1 MLLEIS
7 KGVVLM
13 IQAFSAASTK
23 NDAFEA
29 GNEAA
34 LAAVAKLSVKP
45 DMLWVFGAISYD
57 QQELLDGIAAAVP
70 GVPVVGCSTDGEI
83 SSQGLS
89 INSVVVMALASDT
102 IRFHSAFVEHLSND
116 SYGAGAQIGKAFQ
129 GIGSRY
135 IQVFSDGLSGNA
147 DLIIQGIKAHMGDDV
162 KIAGGTAGDGGEFK
176 RTFQYHGN
184 RILTNSI
191 VAIAFQGRFGLGT
204 GTACG
209 WFPVGIAKKVT
220 RAVGNVVYEL
230 DGQPALQAY
239 ERFLGKHAERL
250 PAVGVE
256 YPLGLLGSDSEAE
269 EKGYF
274 LCRAT
279 MGVDRQAGAIIF
291 AGDVPEGSL
300 VKMTIG
306 NDGDIIR
313 AAKNAARSAM
323 EKLRKSDPALKPQA
337 IFLYSCMA
345 RKIVL
350 GTRTDEEILA
360 VKEAIGM
367 DVPVIGFYTYGEYAP
382 IGECE
387 HSCFHNETATL
398 TVIGE

>member
-1 MLLEIS
+1 
-7 KGVVLM
+7 M
-13 IQAFSAASTK
+13 IQAFSAVSTQK
-23 NDAFEA
+23 DAFDA

-34 LAAVAKLSVKP
+34 LAAVGKLSMKP
-45 DMLWVFGAISYD
+45 SMLWVFGAISYD
-57 QQELLDGIAAAVP
+57 QQKLLDGIAAAAP
-70 GVPVVGCSTDGEI
+70 GVPVVGCTTDGEI

-102 IRFHSAFVEHLSND
+102 IRLQSTYVERLSND
-116 SYGAGAQIGKAFQ
+116 SYDAGFQIGKSFQ
-129 GIGSRY
+129 GSGIPY
-135 IQVFSDGLSGNA
+135 IQVFSDGLCGNA
-147 DLIIQGIKAHMGDDV
+147 DKIIQGIKAHMGEDI
-162 KIAGGTAGDGGEFK
+162 KIAGGTAGDGGDFK
-176 RTFQYHGN
+176 RTYQYFGN
-184 RILTNSI
+184 RVLTDSI
-191 VAIAFQGRFGLGT
+191 VAVAFQGQFGLGT

-220 RAVGNVVYEL
+220 RSVGNVVYEL

-256 YPLGLLGSDSEAE
+256 YPLGLLNNDSETE
-269 EKGYF
+269 EEGYF

-306 NDGDIIR
+306 NDGDIIL
-313 AAKNAARSAM
+313 AARKAARSAM
-323 EKLRKSDPALKPQA
+323 EKLLIKSPDLKPRV

-350 GTRTDEEILA
+350 GTRTDEEIVA
-360 VKEAIGM
+360 VKEAIGG
-367 DVPVIGFYTYGEYAP
+367 DVPIIGFYTYGEYAP

-398 TVIGE
+398 TVIGD

>member
-1 MLLEIS
+1 
-7 KGVVLM
+7 M
-13 IQAFSAASTK
+13 IQAFSAVSTQK
-23 NDAFEA
+23 DAFDA

-34 LAAVAKLSVKP
+34 LAALAKLSMNP
-45 DMLWVFGAISYD
+45 SMLWVFGAISYD
-57 QQELLDGIAAAVP
+57 QQKLLDGIAAAAP
-70 GVPVVGCSTDGEI
+70 GVPVVGCTTDGEI

-102 IRFHSAFVEHLSND
+102 IQLQSTCVERLSND
-116 SYGAGAQIGKAFQ
+116 SYAAGFKIGQSFQ
-129 GIGSRY
+129 GSEIPY
-135 IQVFSDGLSGNA
+135 IQVFSDGLCGNA
-147 DLIIQGIKAHMGDDV
+147 DKIIQGIKANMGENI
-162 KIAGGTAGDGGEFK
+162 KIAGGTAGDGGDFK
-176 RTFQYHGN
+176 RTFQYFGN
-184 RILTNSI
+184 RVLTDSI
-191 VAIAFQGRFGLGT
+191 VAVAFQGRFGLGT

-220 RAVGNVVYEL
+220 RSVGNVVYEL

-256 YPLGLLGSDSEAE
+256 YPLGLLNSDSDTE
-269 EKGYF
+269 EDGYF

-279 MGVDRQAGAIIF
+279 MGVDREAGAIIF

-306 NDGDIIR
+306 NDGDIIL
-313 AAKNAARSAM
+313 AARKAARSAM
-323 EKLRKSDPALKPQA
+323 EKLRIKGPDLEPRV

-350 GTRTDEEILA
+350 GTRTDEEIMA
-360 VKEAIGM
+360 VKEAIGG

-398 TVIGE
+398 TVIGD

>member
-1 MLLEIS
+1 
-7 KGVVLM
+7 M
-13 IQAFSAASTK
+13 IQAFTAVSTRK
-23 NDAFEA
+23 DAFDAGHEA
-29 GNEAA
+29 T
-34 LAAVAKLSVKP
+34 LAAMAKLSTKP

-57 QQELLDGIAAAVP
+57 QQKLLDGIAAAAP
-70 GVPVVGCSTDGEI
+70 GVQVIGCTTDGEI
-83 SSQGLS
+83 SIKGLS

-102 IRFHSAFVEHLSND
+102 IRFHTASVGNLLKG
-116 SYGAGAQIGKAFQ
+116 SYYAGSQIGEAFQ
-129 GIGSRY
+129 GLGCRY
-135 IQVFSDGLSGNA
+135 IQIFSDGLSGNA
-147 DLIIQGIKAHMGDDV
+147 DRIIQGIKAQMGDDIQ
-162 KIAGGTAGDGGEFK
+162 IAGGTAGDGGDFK
-176 RTFQYHGN
+176 RTFQYLGN
-184 RILTNSI
+184 RALTNSI
-191 VAIAFQGRFGLGT
+191 VAVAFQGQFGFGT

-239 ERFLGKHAERL
+239 ERFLGKHAEHL

-256 YPLGLLGSDSEAE
+256 YPLGLLNSDSEAE
-269 EKGYF
+269 EEDYF

-279 MGVDRQAGAIIF
+279 MGVDRQEGAIIF

-306 NDGDIIR
+306 NEEDIIK
-313 AAKNAARSAM
+313 AAKGAAQSAIDR
-323 EKLRKSDPALKPQA
+323 LRQTSQELKPQA
-337 IFLYSCMA
+337 IFLFSCMA

-360 VKEAIGM
+360 VQESVGK
-367 DVPVIGFYTYGEYAP
+367 DVPIIGFYTYGEFCP
-382 IGECE
+382 IGECNI
-387 HSCFHNETATL
+387 SSFHNETATL

>member
-1 MLLEIS
+1 
-7 KGVVLM
+7 M
-13 IQAFSAASTK
+13 IQAFSAVSTLK
-23 NDAFEA
+23 DAFDA

-34 LAAVAKLSVKP
+34 LAAMAKLSMEP
-45 DMLWVFGAISYD
+45 HLLLAFGAISYD
-57 QQELLDGIAAAVP
+57 QQKLLDGIAAAAP
-70 GVPVVGCSTDGEI
+70 GIPMVGCTTDGEI

-102 IRFHSAFVEHLSND
+102 IRFHPVSVEQLSKD
-116 SYGAGAQIGKAFQ
+116 SFYAGTQIGKAFQ
-129 GIGSRY
+129 GLECRY
-135 IQVFSDGLSGNA
+135 VQVFSDGLSGNA
-147 DLIIQGIKAHMGDDV
+147 DQIIQGIKAHMGNDV
-162 KIAGGTAGDGGEFK
+162 KIAGGTSGDGGDFK
-176 RTFQYHGN
+176 RTYQYFGN
-184 RILTNSI
+184 RVLTDSI
-191 VAIAFQGRFGLGT
+191 VAVAFQGQFGLGT
-204 GTACG
+204 GIGCG

-256 YPLGLLGSDSEAE
+256 YPLGLLEPDNETE
-269 EKGYF
+269 EEGHF

-279 MGVDRQAGAIIF
+279 MGVDRKAGAIIF

-313 AAKNAARSAM
+313 AAKHAAQSAM
-323 EKLRKSDPALKPQA
+323 EKLRNNDPALKPQA

-350 GTRTDEEILA
+350 GTRTDEEITA
-360 VKEAIGM
+360 VKEAVGG
-367 DVPVIGFYTYGEYAP
+367 DVPIVGFYTYGEYAP

-398 TVIGE
+398 TIIGD

>member
-1 MLLEIS
+1 
-7 KGVVLM
+7 M
-13 IQAFSAASTK
+13 IQAFSAASTQK
-23 NDAFEA
+23 DAFDA
-29 GNEAA
+29 GNEATRN
-34 LAAVAKLSVKP
+34 AVAELTMDPK
-45 DMLWVFGAISYD
+45 MLWVFGAVSYD
-57 QQELLDGIAAAVP
+57 QEKLLDGVASAAPKVP
-70 GVPVVGCSTDGEI
+70 IIGCTTDGEI

-102 IRFHSAFVEHLSND
+102 VRFQSAFVENLSND
-116 SYGAGAQIGKAFQ
+116 SFGAGVHIGKALKGQ
-129 GIGSRY
+129 GRRY

-147 DLIIQGIKAHMGDDV
+147 DQIIQGIKSQMGDDV
-162 KIAGGTAGDGGEFK
+162 KIAGGTAGDGGDFK
-176 RTFQYHGN
+176 RTYQYFGN
-184 RILTNSI
+184 KILTDSI
-191 VAIAFQGRFGLGT
+191 VAVAFQGQFGFGT

-220 RAVGNVVYEL
+220 RAEGNVVYEL

-239 ERFLGKHAERL
+239 ERFLGKYAEHL

-256 YPLGLLGSDSEAE
+256 YPLGLLDPDSEAE
-269 EKGYF
+269 DESYF

-279 MGVDRQAGAIIF
+279 MGVDRKAGAIIF
-291 AGDVPEGSL
+291 AGDVPEGSM

-313 AAKNAARSAM
+313 AAKQAAQSAM
-323 EKLRKSDPALKPQA
+323 GKLRKNDPALKPQA

-350 GTRTDEEILA
+350 GSRTDEEIMA
-360 VKEAIGM
+360 VKETVGEG
-367 DVPVIGFYTYGEYAP
+367 VPIIGFYTYGEYAP

-387 HSCFHNETATL
+387 DSCFHNETATL
-398 TVIGE
+398 TVIGD

>member
-1 MLLEIS
+1 M
-7 KGVVLM
+7 M
-13 IQAFSAASTK
+13 QAFSAVSTLK
-23 NDAFEA
+23 KAFDA
-29 GNEAA
+29 GNEAT
-34 LAAVAKLSVKP
+34 LAAMAGLSMKP
-45 DMLWVFGAISYD
+45 HMIWAFGAISYD
-57 QQELLDGIAAAVP
+57 QQKLLDGIAAAAP
-70 GVPVVGCSTDGEI
+70 GVPVIGCTTDGEI
-83 SSQGLS
+83 STKGLS
-89 INSVVVMALASDT
+89 INSVVVMAMASDT
-102 IRFHSAFVEHLSND
+102 IRFHSACVENLSKD
-116 SYGAGAQIGKAFQ
+116 SYCAGSQIGKAFQ
-129 GIGSRY
+129 GLGCRY

-147 DLIIQGIKAHMGDDV
+147 DQIIQGIKAHMGDDI
-162 KIAGGTAGDGGEFK
+162 KIAGGTAGDGGDFK
-176 RTFQYHGN
+176 RTFQYIGN
-184 RILTNSI
+184 RVLSDSI
-191 VAIAFQGRFGLGT
+191 VAVAFQGRFGLGT

-220 RAVGNVVYEL
+220 KAVGNVVYEL

-256 YPLGLLGSDSEAE
+256 YPLGLLNPECEADE
-269 EKGYF
+269 EGYF

-279 MGVDRQAGAIIF
+279 MGVDREAGAIIF

-306 NDGDIIR
+306 NDGDIIT
-313 AAKNAARSAM
+313 AAKSAAQSAM
-323 EKLRKSDPALKPQA
+323 SRLRKTGQELKPQA

-360 VKEAIGM
+360 VQDAIGEN
-367 DVPVIGFYTYGEYAP
+367 VPIIGFYTYGEYAP

-387 HSCFHNETATL
+387 FSCFHNETATL

>member
-1 MLLEIS
+1 
-7 KGVVLM
+7 M
-13 IQAFSAASTK
+13 IQAFSAVSTQK
-23 NDAFEA
+23 EAFDA
-29 GNEAA
+29 GNEAT
-34 LAAVAKLSVKP
+34 LAAMAGLSMKP
-45 DMLWVFGAISYD
+45 HMIWAFGAISYD
-57 QQELLDGIAAAVP
+57 QQKLLDGIAAAAP
-70 GVPVVGCSTDGEI
+70 GVPVIGCTTDGEI
-83 SSQGLS
+83 STKGLS
-89 INSVVVMALASDT
+89 INSVVVMAMASDT
-102 IRFHSAFVEHLSND
+102 IRFNSACVENLSKD
-116 SYGAGAQIGKAFQ
+116 SYCAGSQIGKAFQ
-129 GIGSRY
+129 GLECRY
-135 IQVFSDGLSGNA
+135 IQIFSDGLSGNA
-147 DLIIQGIKAHMGDDV
+147 DQIIQGIKAHMGDDI
-162 KIAGGTAGDGGEFK
+162 KIAGGTAGDGGDFK
-176 RTFQYHGN
+176 RTFQYIGN
-184 RILTNSI
+184 RVLSDSI
-191 VAIAFQGRFGLGT
+191 VAVAFQGQFGLGT

-220 RAVGNVVYEL
+220 KSVGNVVYEL

-256 YPLGLLGSDSEAE
+256 YPLGLLNPDSEADE
-269 EKGYF
+269 EGYF

-279 MGVDRQAGAIIF
+279 MGVDREAGAIIF

-306 NDGDIIR
+306 NDGDIIK
-313 AAKNAARSAM
+313 AAKSAAQSAM
-323 EKLRKSDPALKPQA
+323 SRLRKAGQELKPQA

-360 VKEAIGM
+360 VQGAIGEN
-367 DVPVIGFYTYGEYAP
+367 VPIIGFYTYGEYAP

-387 HSCFHNETATL
+387 FSCFHNETATL

>member
-1 MLLEIS
+1 
-7 KGVVLM
+7 M
-13 IQAFSAASTK
+13 IQAFSAVSTRK
-23 NDAFEA
+23 DAFDAGKEA
-29 GNEAA
+29 TLAA
-34 LAAVAKLSVKP
+34 LAKLSAKP
-45 DMLWVFGAISYD
+45 QLLWVFGAISYD
-57 QQELLDGIAAAVP
+57 QQKLLEGVGAGAP
-70 GVPVVGCSTDGEI
+70 GVPVVGCTTDGEI
-83 SSQGLS
+83 YSQGLS
-89 INSVVVMALASDT
+89 INSVVVLALAADT
-102 IRFHSAFVEHLSND
+102 IRFRLACVENLSKD
-116 SYGAGAQIGKAFQ
+116 SYGAGSDIGKSFQ
-129 GIGSRY
+129 GKGIRY

-147 DLIIQGIKAHMGDDV
+147 DQIIQGIKEHMGDDI
-162 KIAGGTAGDGGEFK
+162 KIAGGTAGDGGDFK
-176 RTFQYHGN
+176 RTFQYFGN
-184 RILTNSI
+184 RVLTDSI
-191 VAIAFQGRFGLGT
+191 VAVAFDGRFGFGT

-256 YPLGLLGSDSEAE
+256 YPLGLLDSGGEVE
-269 EKGYF
+269 EQDYF

-291 AGDVPEGSL
+291 AGEVPEGSL

-306 NDGDIIR
+306 NDGDIIQ
-313 AAKNAARSAM
+313 AARHAAQSAIDR
-323 EKLRKSDPALKPQA
+323 LRKNDPAIKPRV

-350 GTRTDEEILA
+350 GTRTDEEIMA
-360 VKEAIGM
+360 VKETIGKN
-367 DVPVIGFYTYGEYAP
+367 VPIIGFYTYGEYAP

-398 TVIGE
+398 TVIGD